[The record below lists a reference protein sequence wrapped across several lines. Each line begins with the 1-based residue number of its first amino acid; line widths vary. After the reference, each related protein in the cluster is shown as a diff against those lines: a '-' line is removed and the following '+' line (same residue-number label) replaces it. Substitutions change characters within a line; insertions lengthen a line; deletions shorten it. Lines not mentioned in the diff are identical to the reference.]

1 MNDRI
6 RELRAELAALEARRV
21 ELHFELA
28 AALAEAGRRPGDG
41 SDQPALFLADE
52 QQKLF

>member
-6 RELRAELAALEARRV
+6 RELRAELAALDSRRR
-21 ELHFELA
+21 ELQFELA

-41 SDQPALFLADE
+41 SDQPTLFDPEA
-52 QQKLF
+52 QSRLF

>member
-21 ELHFELA
+21 ELQFELA
-28 AALAEAGRRPGDG
+28 AALAAAGRARAWRRER
-41 SDQPALFLADE
+41 SLSPAG
-52 QQKLF
+52 